1 MERWAAARSQVW
13 FAVEGA
19 AVSVGA
25 AAKIFCPVDSSAA
38 PAGCAVFPG
47 GGLKAETAS
56 PAVAGPAGSEGSE
69 GAVGPA
75 AAPSFAPHPA
85 AGGHGSSKSSKII
98 GSIPL

>member
-1 MERWAAARSQVW
+1 MDRWAAARSQVW

-25 AAKIFCPVDSSAA
+25 AAKIFCPVGSSAA
-38 PAGCAVFPG
+38 PVGCAVFPE

-56 PAVAGPAGSEGSE
+56 PAVAGSAGSE

-85 AGGHGSSKSSKII
+85 AAGHGSSKSSRII
-98 GSIPL
+98 SSIPL